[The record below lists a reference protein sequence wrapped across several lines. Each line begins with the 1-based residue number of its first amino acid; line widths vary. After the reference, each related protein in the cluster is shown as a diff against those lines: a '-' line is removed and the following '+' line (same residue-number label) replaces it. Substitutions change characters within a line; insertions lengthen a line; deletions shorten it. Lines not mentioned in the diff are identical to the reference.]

1 MSSGFALALR
11 GGAKSA
17 ALARRAIAAEDP
29 RLPPSVQD
37 DVSLLVT
44 ELITNAVRHG
54 GARNDRTLHLKL
66 RRGTDGIRVE
76 VVDPGTDFELPA
88 SPERGDASGGWG
100 LYLVDQIAARWGVTL
115 VPAGTCVWFELP
127 TGLTA

>member
-44 ELITNAVRHG
+44 ELITNAVRHR
-54 GARNDRTLHLKL
+54 GARNDLTLHLK
-66 RRGTDGIRVE
+66 
-76 VVDPGTDFELPA
+76 
-88 SPERGDASGGWG
+88 
-100 LYLVDQIAARWGVTL
+100 L

-127 TGLTA
+127 AALTA